1 MPRVQPFRGIR
12 YNPVKV
18 DPGKTVC
25 PPYDALSLPEVD
37 NLYGLSPYNAVR
49 LVLGR
54 QQPKDTRENNRYT
67 RARDFLKQWREE
79 SILIQEEKPA
89 LYYHEHTYGLGEH
102 TLTRRGVIASVRMNN
117 EGDKDHFRFYEHT
130 SKAPKLDRLRL
141 LNEVN
146 ANLSSIF
153 GVYSDPKRVIE
164 TKLRPSLG
172 RPSLEFSTH
181 RETHWLWVIHEKE
194 TIDAFARLLQN
205 RKVLIADGQHRFET
219 ARVYRDRMRA
229 STGKNDGNQ
238 GFDYIQ
244 MYLVN
249 QEEGLTILPVHR
261 VIPDSM
267 GVGLVDLEYRIKEL
281 FNMIPYDNRKT
292 FLSALNKGG
301 KGHLGLFVKGIP
313 RYYLLE
319 LSQDADFERFLPVP
333 LHPRLKE
340 MALPILHESI
350 LQPVLGISHADA
362 GSRILYTS
370 SADEALNLVSKARAD
385 IAFLHNPIGIESIM
399 EISETRVRLPRNS
412 VLFSP
417 QVPSGLVFHSLE

>member
-102 TLTRRGVIASVRMNN
+102 TLTRRGIIASVRLND
-117 EGDKDHFRFYEHT
+117 GDKNHFRFYEHT

-141 LNEVN
+141 LNEVKT
-146 ANLSSIF
+146 NLSSIF
-153 GVYSDPKRVIE
+153 GVYSDPKKVIE
-164 TKLRPSLG
+164 TKVRPYLG
-172 RPSLEFSTH
+172 RPSLEFDTRRESH
-181 RETHWLWVIHEKE
+181 RLWVVHEKE
-194 TIDAFARLLQN
+194 TVDAFVRLMQN

-229 STGKNDGNQ
+229 ATGKNDGNQ
-238 GFDYIQ
+238 GFDYAQ

-249 QEEGLTILPVHR
+249 QEEGLSILPVHR

-267 GVGLVDLEYRIKEL
+267 GVGLVDLEYRIKEI
-281 FNMIPYDNRKT
+281 FNMIPYDNRKS

-301 KGHLGLFVKGIP
+301 QGHLGLFVKGIP

-319 LSQDADFERFLPVP
+319 LSQDADFERFPPAP
-333 LHPRLKE
+333 LHPRLKDL
-340 MALPILHESI
+340 ALAILHESI
-350 LQPVLGISHADA
+350 LQPVLGISPAEA
-362 GSRILYTS
+362 GSRIFYTS
-370 SADEALNLVSKARAD
+370 SAEEALNLVSKGKAD
-385 IAFLHNPIGIESIM
+385 IAFLHNPIGIESIV
-399 EISETRVRLPRNS
+399 EISETGIRLPRNS
-412 VLFSP
+412 VLFYP
-417 QVPSGLVFHSLE
+417 QVPSGLVFHPLE

>member
-18 DPGKTVC
+18 DLGKVIC
-25 PPYDALSLPEVD
+25 PPYDAMGLPEVD
-37 NLYGLSPYNAVR
+37 ELYALSPYNAVR

-67 RARDFLKQWREE
+67 RARDFLRQWKEE
-79 SILIQEEKPA
+79 SVLIQDEKPA
-89 LYYHEHTYGLGEH
+89 FYYHEHTYCLGEH
-102 TLTRRGVIASVRMNN
+102 TLTRRGIIASVRMDD
-117 EGDKDHFRFYEHT
+117 GDKDPFRFYEHT

-146 ANLSSIF
+146 TNLSSIF
-153 GVYSDPKRVIE
+153 GVYFDPKKVVESKI
-164 TKLRPSLG
+164 RPSLG
-172 RPSLEFSTH
+172 KPSLEFDTQHETH
-181 RETHWLWVIHEKE
+181 RLWIVHEKE
-194 TIDAFARLLQN
+194 AIDTFVRLMQN

-229 STGKNDGNQ
+229 STGKNDGSQ
-238 GFDYIQ
+238 GFDYVQ

-249 QEEGLTILPVHR
+249 QEEGLTILPLHR

-319 LSQDADFERFLPVP
+319 LSQDADFERFLPAL
-333 LHPRLKE
+333 LHPRLKD
-340 MALPILHESI
+340 MALAILHESV

-362 GSRILYTS
+362 GGRILYTG
-370 SADEALNLVSKARAD
+370 SADEALNLVSKGKAD
-385 IAFLHNPIGIESIM
+385 IAFLHNPIGIETIM
-399 EISETRVRLPRNS
+399 EISEAGVRLPRNS
-412 VLFSP
+412 VLFYP